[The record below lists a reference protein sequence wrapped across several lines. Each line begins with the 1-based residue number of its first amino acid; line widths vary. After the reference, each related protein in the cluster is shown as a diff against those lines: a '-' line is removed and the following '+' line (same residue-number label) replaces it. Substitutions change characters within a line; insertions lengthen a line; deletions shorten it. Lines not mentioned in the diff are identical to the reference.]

1 MCKVLRRLSCLSQ
14 CIYFFLA
21 NTAIAKLKCC
31 HNLGDIVMVIMIC
44 GFYTLLEARESFRL
58 RSKES

>member
-1 MCKVLRRLSCLSQ
+1 VQSSKETVMFISVYL
-14 CIYFFLA
+14 FFLA